1 MDNQWTRDVK
11 YGVYSTRIITFG
23 PFNKAEQ
30 AEDAE
35 AVAENTPS
43 EVGSVFSG
51 AGIAAIVAAGVLAIA
66 AAGIAVSRKKKK

>member
-1 MDNQWTRDVK
+1 MYNQWTRDDK
-11 YGVYSTRIITFG
+11 IRVYSTRIITFG
-23 PFNKAEQ
+23 PFNKEEQ

-51 AGIAAIVAAGVLAIA
+51 AGIAGFIAAGILAIA
-66 AAGIAVSRKKKK
+66 AVGIVIARKKKK